1 MKIVVVLGATSMLG
15 REIARQLVTD
25 GVKVVRAGRHPDNDI
40 VVDLGSGAPP
50 KLSSMQQ
57 ADVLIHCA
65 SAFGGDSQQ
74 GISENLNV
82 NVAGCVQVL
91 NIVQQTGVR
100 KVVYAGSLS
109 SDPLIEPG
117 ISLSSYGFSKAEAER
132 ILDWGMAKT
141 GGDFCS
147 LRLTQLWDTEGACC
161 SHQPWFGR
169 IIAYASRGLV
179 LNMPDAEGARNFMHV
194 SDAARLLIRAAGTS
208 FTGIHP
214 VSFPVDTDILEFAR
228 RANIAFGQGG
238 AIKIDATK
246 KPFRKM
252 QFPKDES
259 VFEALDFR
267 PGISLD
273 DGLRLISQAGTAAA
287 FGPLDV
293 Q

>member
-1 MKIVVVLGATSMLG
+1 MKAVVVLGATSMLG
-15 REIARQLVTD
+15 REIARQLAAD
-25 GVKVVRAGRHPDNDI
+25 GVKIVRAGRHLDNDI
-40 VVDLGSGAPP
+40 VVNLGSGVSPEFASTL
-50 KLSSMQQ
+50 K

-65 SAFGGDSQQ
+65 SAFGSDSPQ

-82 NVAGCVQVL
+82 NVAGCTQVL
-91 NIVQQTGVR
+91 EIVQRTGVR

-117 ISLSSYGFSKAEAER
+117 ISLGAYGFSKAEAER
-132 ILDWGMAKT
+132 ILEWGMTKI

-169 IIAYASRGLV
+169 IIAYAARGLA
-179 LNMPDAEGARNFMHV
+179 LNMPDAEGPRNFMHV
-194 SDAARLLIRAAGTS
+194 SDAARLLIRAAETS

-214 VSFPVDTDILEFAR
+214 VSFPTDTDLLEFAH
-228 RANIAFGQGG
+228 RANSAFGRGG
-238 AIKIDATK
+238 MIKVDATK

-259 VFEALDFR
+259 VFDALDFR
-267 PGISLD
+267 PKISLD
-273 DGLRLISQAGTAAA
+273 DGLTLISQAGTAAA